1 MIWLKRLL
9 LIVMTIVFSS
19 TITFVVIRAMPG
31 DPVETLAMEMQ
42 RNMGMNLQD
51 AMSRAKAMLNFD
63 PDVPIINQYVSYIAG
78 IARGNFGISM
88 QFKTPVMQ
96 VIGQALAWTLFIS
109 TIALFLSFTLG
120 SLLGMY
126 CAWKRKTLINPLVT
140 MYDAIVGA
148 VPSFVI
154 AYLLVLLFSVQL
166 GWLPARGNYDA
177 SVTPGWNAAFIGS
190 VARHAILPTLSWML
204 TTIGGWA
211 LGMKGIAVSTLGED
225 YIVSAKA
232 RGLSEKRII
241 WTYVGR
247 NALLPQIT
255 SLAMQF
261 GMMFAGSVLI
271 ENIFVYPGMGFFF
284 GRAITAR
291 DYPLMQGMFM
301 IITVAVVL
309 ANLLAEILYSVIDPR
324 IREAS

>member
-1 MIWLKRLL
+1 MIWLKRLFLIL
-9 LIVMTIVFSS
+9 LTVLFST
-19 TITFVVIRAMPG
+19 TITFVVIRTMPG
-31 DPVETLAMEMQ
+31 NPVETMAMELQ
-42 RNMGMNLQD
+42 RNMGMSYED
-51 AMSRAKAMLNFD
+51 AVIRAKAALNFD
-63 PDVPIINQYVSYIAG
+63 PDVPIHIQYFNTLSDFVKGDFGVSL
-78 IARGNFGISM
+78 

-96 VIGQALAWTLFIS
+96 VIGSALAWTLLVS
-109 TIALFLSFTLG
+109 SVALFLSFVLG

-126 CAWKRKTLINPLVT
+126 CAWKRKTMIDPIVT
-140 MYDAIVGA
+140 VYDAILGA

-154 AYLLVLLFSVQL
+154 AYLLVLLFSVKL
-166 GWLPARGNYDA
+166 GWLPARGNYDG
-177 SVTPGWNAAFIGS
+177 SLTPGFNVPFILS
-190 VARHAILPTLSWML
+190 VAKYAILPVLSWML

-211 LGMKGIAVSTLGED
+211 LGMKAVAVSALGED
-225 YIVSAKA
+225 YITSAKA
-232 RGLSEKRII
+232 RGLPDRRIV

-284 GRAITAR
+284 GRAITSR

-301 IITVAVVL
+301 VITVAVVI

>member
-1 MIWLKRLL
+1 MVWLKRLL
-9 LIVMTIVFSS
+9 LVFLTVIFSS
-19 TITFVVIRAMPG
+19 TITFVVIRTMPG
-31 DPVETLAMEMQ
+31 DPVETLAMELQ
-42 RNMGMNLQD
+42 RNMGMGLED
-51 AMSRAKAMLNFD
+51 AMIRARAMLNYD
-63 PDVPIINQYVSYIAG
+63 PTVPVYVQYVRYVWG
-78 IARGNFGISM
+78 LMQGNFGVSM

-96 VIGQALAWTLFIS
+96 VVGDALAWTLLVS
-109 TIALFLSFTLG
+109 SIALVFSFILG

-126 CAWKRKTLINPLVT
+126 CAWKRKTLIDPAVT
-140 MYDAIVGA
+140 IYDAILGA

-154 AYLLVLLFSVQL
+154 AYLLVLLFSVKL
-166 GWLPARGNYDA
+166 GLLPARGNYDA
-177 SVTPGWNAAFIGS
+177 SIPPGWTPAFIGS
-190 VARHAILPTLSWML
+190 VLKHAILPVLSWML

-211 LGMKGIAVSTLGED
+211 LGMKAISVSVLGED
-225 YIVSAKA
+225 FITSARA
-232 RGLSEKRII
+232 RGLPDKRIV
-241 WTYVGR
+241 WVYVGR

-255 SLAMQF
+255 HLAMSF

>member
-1 MIWLKRLL
+1 LL
-9 LIVMTIVFSS
+9 LVLLTVIFSS
-19 TITFVVIRAMPG
+19 TITFVVIRTMPG

-42 RNMGMNLQD
+42 RNMGMSLED
-51 AMSRAKAMLNFD
+51 AMLRAKAMLNFD
-63 PDVPIINQYVSYIAG
+63 PTVPVYIQYVRYVWGLMQGS
-78 IARGNFGISM
+78 FGISM

-96 VIGQALAWTLFIS
+96 VIGDALAWTLLVS
-109 TIALFLSFTLG
+109 SIALVLSFVLG

-126 CAWKRKTLINPLVT
+126 CAWKRKTLIDPIVT
-140 MYDAIVGA
+140 AYDAVLGA

-154 AYLLVLLFSVQL
+154 AYLLVLLFSVKL
-166 GWLPARGNYDA
+166 GLLPARGNYDA
-177 SVTPGWNAAFIGS
+177 SIAPGWTWPFIGS
-190 VARHAILPTLSWML
+190 VLRHAVLPVLSWML

-211 LGMKGIAVSTLGED
+211 LGMKAVAVSVLGED
-225 YIVSAKA
+225 FITSARA
-232 RGLSEKRII
+232 RGLHDRRIV

-255 SLAMQF
+255 HLAMSF

-301 IITVAVVL
+301 IITVAVVV

>member
-109 TIALFLSFTLG
+109 TIALFLSFALG

-154 AYLLVLLFSVQL
+154 AYLLVLLFQCS
-166 GWLPARGNYDA
+166 
-177 SVTPGWNAAFIGS
+177 
-190 VARHAILPTLSWML
+190 
-204 TTIGGWA
+204 
-211 LGMKGIAVSTLGED
+211 
-225 YIVSAKA
+225 
-232 RGLSEKRII
+232 
-241 WTYVGR
+241 
-247 NALLPQIT
+247 
-255 SLAMQF
+255 
-261 GMMFAGSVLI
+261 
-271 ENIFVYPGMGFFF
+271 
-284 GRAITAR
+284 
-291 DYPLMQGMFM
+291 
-301 IITVAVVL
+301 
-309 ANLLAEILYSVIDPR
+309 
-324 IREAS
+324 